1 MDYDDIN
8 YDEGYSTIDIE
19 NNWSNSNMEYDEIGY
34 DSNSE
39 IDDYLMII
47 ILIVAQII
55 GVF

>member
-1 MDYDDIN
+1 MDYDDID

-19 NNWSNSNMEYDEIGY
+19 NNWSNSNMEYDEIDY

-47 ILIVAQII
+47 IIIVAQII